1 MKKLLSTLIFLSLL
15 FGGNAYTEDKWQKE
29 WSYEELNGVWK
40 INQPMDSFLNESKSN
55 HNFIDEEIYFFRGL
69 IGFAKS
75 DRICRLN
82 STERVS
88 ITSESRKK
96 FGIKGSAI
104 IVHPTNCK
112 DNEKK
117 FGFDNIFIA
126 NKGSLVLFQYTTNFE
141 KMLTFD
147 FVREGG
153 PDLFKTA
160 FERDDVKF
168 VKINHVIKK
177 IDEKKFL
184 GQFKHKFADVE

>member
-1 MKKLLSTLIFLSLL
+1 MYQMRTNKPSQVRCTVRVSERVDLVIRIK
-15 FGGNAYTEDKWQKE
+15 Y
-29 WSYEELNGVWK
+29 
-40 INQPMDSFLNESKSN
+40 
-55 HNFIDEEIYFFRGL
+55 L

-117 FGFDNIFIA
+117 FGFDNIF
-126 NKGSLVLFQYTTNFE
+126 
-141 KMLTFD
+141 MLD
-147 FVREGG
+147 
-153 PDLFKTA
+153 
-160 FERDDVKF
+160 
-168 VKINHVIKK
+168 
-177 IDEKKFL
+177 
-184 GQFKHKFADVE
+184 

>member
-1 MKKLLSTLIFLSLL
+1 MKKLLSIIFVSLL
-15 FGGNAYTEDKWQKE
+15 FSGNAYTEDKWQKE

-82 STERVS
+82 STERVN
-88 ITSESRKK
+88 ITSENRKK

-147 FVREGG
+147 FIREGG

>member
-88 ITSESRKK
+88 ITSENRKK

>member
-1 MKKLLSTLIFLSLL
+1 MKKLLAIIVLGLL
-15 FGGNAYTEDKWQKE
+15 FSGNAYTEDKWQKE

-184 GQFKHKFADVE
+184 GQFKHKFSDVE

>member
-1 MKKLLSTLIFLSLL
+1 MKKLLAIIVLGLL
-15 FGGNAYTEDKWQKE
+15 FSGNAYTEDKWQKE

-55 HNFIDEEIYFFRGL
+55 HNFIDEEIYFFRGF
-69 IGFAKS
+69 IGFTKS
-75 DRICRLN
+75 DRVCRLN

-88 ITSESRKK
+88 ITSENRKK

-184 GQFKHKFADVE
+184 GQFKHKFSDVE